1 MAPTHHIPETTLV
14 EYASGAQ
21 PEAVALLVATHLAL
35 CPACRVRHEE
45 LEALGGELLD
55 GLAPADLS
63 VDLGAVMARLG
74 DAPVPAPLPPKPPP
88 GGFVLPRPLRDYVGP
103 LGAIQWTGLIPGIQ
117 QVELDL
123 LWEGVPVRLTRLRGG
138 TVVPTHSHT
147 DEELSLV
154 LTGGFEDEIG
164 HYVRGDVSVRSPEH
178 THTQRIDKGEA
189 CITLAVNRGRMV
201 PTGIAGK
208 LIEKLTGGF

>member
-1 MAPTHHIPETTLV
+1 MSPTHHIPESALV

-21 PEAVALLVATHLAL
+21 AEAVALLVATHLTL
-35 CPACRVRHEE
+35 CPACRARYTE

-55 GLAPADLS
+55 GLEPADLS
-63 VDLGAVMARLG
+63 VDLGAVLSRLG
-74 DAPVPAPLPPKPPP
+74 EAPAPAPAPPAPP

-103 LGAIQWTGLIPGIQ
+103 LSGIQWTGIIPGIQ
-117 QVELDL
+117 QIELPIT
-123 LWEGVPVRLTRLRGG
+123 WEGVPVRLTRLRGG
-138 TVVPTHSHT
+138 TVVPAHTHT

-164 HYVRGDVSVRSPEH
+164 HYVRGDVAVYDNEH
-178 THTQRIDKGEA
+178 THTQRIDRGEA